1 MSFIHSLMADFTNA
15 VSKTDPQYVQL
26 KKDIN
31 QIGENINFVGKAAI
45 VAGIALAI
53 LGLALI
59 ATPVFPLGIVF
70 IALSAL
76 SFCCVYNA
84 FELSINVKQVA
95 NNPML
100 YIDHF
105 QGKLKTKELKDQL
118 EMRTF
123 GVRWLINDV
132 VDKLDRGIRGH

>member
-1 MSFIHSLMADFTNA
+1 MSFIHSLMADFSNA
-15 VSKTDPQYVQL
+15 VNNNDPQYVQL

-31 QIGENINFVGKAAI
+31 QIGENINFIGKAAV
-45 VAGIALAI
+45 VATIALAI

-70 IALSAL
+70 IALSGL

-100 YIDHF
+100 YVDHLR
-105 QGKLKTKELKDQL
+105 GKLKTAELKDQL
-118 EMRTF
+118 ETRTF
-123 GVRWLINDV
+123 GVRWLINDA
-132 VDKLDRGIRGH
+132 VDKIDRGIRGH